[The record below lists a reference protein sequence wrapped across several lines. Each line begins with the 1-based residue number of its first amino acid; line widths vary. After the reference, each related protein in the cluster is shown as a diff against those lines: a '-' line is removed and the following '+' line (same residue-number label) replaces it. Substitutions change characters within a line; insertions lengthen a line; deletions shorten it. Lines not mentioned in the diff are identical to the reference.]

1 MAAAMAV
8 HSPKTALMHS
18 PSSLKD
24 LNSSFI
30 CGSPL
35 KGLSLQNQPR
45 RSSGRHGFSLVIT
58 SAVTGSSRSGPKT
71 VKNSGGDNGGGGRF
85 YLNFTGF
92 PFPLGPF
99 LNRRTIRTEVV
110 KDCIWLFEQEQALG
124 FSSVSTNIRMTVI
137 KLKSGGLWI
146 HAPIA
151 PTKECIQMT
160 LNRKFL
166 ALAEVGV
173 PECISKESLLAS
185 AKNGLAVK
193 LLSKGKEV
201 PEEPVVDNQMN
212 RQKDGRGW
220 FSRILFLGP
229 SNLLEPNASFA
240 QMSQKLIVSPIV
252 KTLVFSKVPEKV
264 RDWIDGIRRFA
275 FLDDAPRR
283 ALCETRPSLSLK
295 SSHQLLGKAASYFP
309 PDDMRTLSSLDELLG
324 LSWSKLVKAINKTAF
339 KEQYKNNS
347 FTEWFKLAYG
357 HISSCLKQ
365 MLLGSQQK
373 HWEPDSSLLKASFCW
388 GSCPLENAV
397 TSVSTKI
404 ASTIVWIVT
413 QISRAAELQHRSLPA
428 LFSGQ
433 LTSAALLGHRNSS
446 PFTDNFC
453 NVISSNFLSKHGFFQ
468 TSYIHL
474 ALSLQLQVDAANE
487 FRLAILEFS
496 STVKIIT
503 PALPVVSQD
512 SPYQSAHQEF
522 TQFYIQLVYSLV
534 ETIQSPGDLSDLW
547 MLYLCHYFAA
557 ASSTRSIAA
566 IGEKGVST
574 LSIFYTTTSSL
585 ENTVE
590 YHNKQCLQ
598 VHQNLC
604 QLVKELGYPVE
615 YIVLPTFAY
624 EHKIFVGPFSRKFP
638 RAQVWVAPR
647 QWSWPLN
654 LPLEFFGIFR
664 AKTLQD
670 EDLSTPWAD
679 DIEQK
684 VLSSPE
690 VGIGPYVEVAFYHK
704 RSQTLLVTDAVI
716 FVPRSPPECI
726 SKESL
731 LASAKNGLAV
741 KLLSKGKEVPEE
753 PVVDNQMNRQKG
765 WERMVLQIL
774 FLGPSNL
781 LEPNASFAQM
791 SQKLIVSP
799 IVKTL
804 VFSKVP
810 EKVRDWIDGI
820 VRDWKF
826 KRIIP
831 AHFAAPINANR
842 SDLLAAFAFL
852 DDLLGERYVTRPSLS
867 LIFTSLLGK
876 AASYFPPDDMRTLS
890 SLDDFLVS
898 VGAVKKTVSG
908 RKR

>member
-35 KGLSLQNQPR
+35 KSLSLQMQPR
-45 RSSGRHGFSLVIT
+45 RSSGRHGASLVIT
-58 SAVTGSSRSGPKT
+58 SAVTGSSRSGAKT

-124 FSSVSTNIRMTVI
+124 FSSVSTNIRMAVI

-151 PTKECIQMT
+151 PTKECI
-160 LNRKFL
+160 
-166 ALAEVGV
+166 
-173 PECISKESLLAS
+173 
-185 AKNGLAVK
+185 
-193 LLSKGKEV
+193 
-201 PEEPVVDNQMN
+201 
-212 RQKDGRGW
+212 
-220 FSRILFLGP
+220 
-229 SNLLEPNASFA
+229 
-240 QMSQKLIVSPIV
+240 
-252 KTLVFSKVPEKV
+252 
-264 RDWIDGIRRFA
+264 
-275 FLDDAPRR
+275 
-283 ALCETRPSLSLK
+283 
-295 SSHQLLGKAASYFP
+295 
-309 PDDMRTLSSLDELLG
+309 
-324 LSWSKLVKAINKTAF
+324 
-339 KEQYKNNS
+339 
-347 FTEWFKLAYG
+347 
-357 HISSCLKQ
+357 
-365 MLLGSQQK
+365 
-373 HWEPDSSLLKASFCW
+373 
-388 GSCPLENAV
+388 
-397 TSVSTKI
+397 
-404 ASTIVWIVT
+404 
-413 QISRAAELQHRSLPA
+413 
-428 LFSGQ
+428 
-433 LTSAALLGHRNSS
+433 
-446 PFTDNFC
+446 
-453 NVISSNFLSKHGFFQ
+453 
-468 TSYIHL
+468 
-474 ALSLQLQVDAANE
+474 
-487 FRLAILEFS
+487 
-496 STVKIIT
+496 
-503 PALPVVSQD
+503 
-512 SPYQSAHQEF
+512 
-522 TQFYIQLVYSLV
+522 
-534 ETIQSPGDLSDLW
+534 
-547 MLYLCHYFAA
+547 
-557 ASSTRSIAA
+557 
-566 IGEKGVST
+566 
-574 LSIFYTTTSSL
+574 
-585 ENTVE
+585 
-590 YHNKQCLQ
+590 
-598 VHQNLC
+598 

-810 EKVRDWIDGI
+810 EKVRDWIDSI

-842 SDLLAAFAFL
+842 SDFLAAFAFL

-867 LIFTSLLGK
+867 LVFTSLLGK